1 MSSAAVRKPLVPASP
16 APRLLVHWTPWFG
29 SFLENIGDLF
39 LPDPPPLHLTS
50 TPAPFWPDVFVNKR
64 LPAAPFLQS
73 AGAHLA
79 TAIIVYIITFVA
91 VFQSRVTPT
100 DHKPA
105 DKLTYYDVS
114 EYLPP
119 INGGSAPAPKAQKG
133 DPEYAKQPIV
143 SLPPKPD
150 NRMQTII
157 DPLHPNVL
165 TQEVKIPNVVVWT
178 PIPAPI
184 PVAAAARGNSLT
196 FPRMTTDVVPPT
208 PETQRNVAELKLP
221 KLPEA
226 SVIAPPPAADT
237 LQRKVGDINFGAAN
251 TVVNPELVLPVQRA
265 SAVGDPAGNARPE
278 GPPSVS
284 IGQGSG
290 AQAMGRLIALG
301 IHPAQP
307 SGPIGLP
314 GGSRSG
320 EFAATPSGHPG
331 AAGTPDKACCG
342 TGPGGTGTG
351 EGGPGSGK
359 GDPRGVYV
367 GPGPYNPGAGVQGNN
382 PGNYAGGAP
391 GGPGTNGNPAN
402 LKDLMA
408 KAVAPPNPADIPR
421 ERPIG
426 PTGPTAPR
434 DADDINDYTFG
445 PKKYYTM
452 TINMPNLTSASGTW
466 IIRFAELNQTRSGA
480 ELTAPVAVQKLDPAY
495 PPELM
500 KQRVEGRVLLYAV
513 IHADGR
519 VGEVRVIQG
528 LDERLDLNAIKAIL
542 GWKFRPATKNGAP
555 IDLEAVIQVPFA
567 VKKSSY
573 GF

>member
-1 MSSAAVRKPLVPASP
+1 MPASP
-16 APRLLVHWTPWFG
+16 APRLLVPWTPWFG
-29 SFLENIGDLF
+29 SFLQNVRDLF
-39 LPDPPPLHLTS
+39 LPPPPPLSLTS
-50 TPAPFWPDVFVNKR
+50 RPAPFWPDVFVNKR

-73 AGAHLA
+73 AGAHLL
-79 TAIIVYIITFVA
+79 TALIVYVITFA
-91 VFQSRVTPT
+91 FIYQPQVTQEK
-100 DHKPA
+100 KPG

-119 INGGSAPAPKAQKG
+119 INGGSAPAPKAEKG

-150 NRMQTII
+150 NRTQTIV
-157 DPLHPNVL
+157 DPLHPNLL

-178 PIPAPI
+178 PIPSAV
-184 PVAAAARGNSLT
+184 PVAAAARGNAIT
-196 FPRMTTDVVPPT
+196 MPRLAPEVVAPAPST
-208 PETQRNVAELKLP
+208 ARNVADLKLP
-221 KLPEA
+221 KLAES
-226 SVIAPPPAADT
+226 SVIAPPPAADD
-237 LQRKVGDINFGAAN
+237 LSRKVGDINFGAAG
-251 TVVNPELVLPVQRA
+251 TVVNPELVVPVQRA
-265 SAVGDPAGNARPE
+265 TAVGDPAGTAKAE
-278 GPPSVS
+278 TAAPSAS
-284 IGQGSG
+284 LGQGSG

-307 SGPIGLP
+307 SGPVELP

-320 EFAATPSGHPG
+320 EFAATPGGHAG

-342 TGPGGTGTG
+342 SGPGGTGTG
-351 EGGPGSGK
+351 AGGPGSGS

-367 GPGPYNPGAGVQGNN
+367 GAGPYDPGAGVQGTN

-391 GGPGTNGNPAN
+391 GGPATGGPGSGPAN

-408 KAVAPPNPADIPR
+408 KAVAPPNPANIPR
-421 ERPIG
+421 PAAERPIG
-426 PTGPTAPR
+426 PTGPTAPTGAS
-434 DADDINDYTFG
+434 DIDDYSFG

-466 IIRFAELNQTRSGA
+466 IIRFAELNQTRGGA
-480 ELTAPVAVQKLDPAY
+480 DLTAPVAVQKLDPAY

-528 LDERLDLNAIKAIL
+528 IDDTLDLNAVKAML

-555 IDLEAVIQVPFA
+555 VDLEAVIQVPFQ
-567 VKKSSY
+567 VRKSAY
-573 GF
+573 GY